1 MDTHDLPLVFGFA
14 LVQNPDAMQRFAKL
28 SEARQA
34 AILRQAQAVTSKAE
48 MQALVNGL
56 SAPPDAQG

>member
-1 MDTHDLPLVFGFA
+1 
-14 LVQNPDAMQRFAKL
+14 MQRFAKL

>member
-1 MDTHDLPLVFGFA
+1 MDTHDLPLGFGFA

-28 SEARQA
+28 PEDRQA
-34 AILRQAQAVTSKAE
+34 AILQQAQAVTSKAE